1 MVKLRRIAAV
11 LVVGSMLFGACSSDP
26 EPGVDDGEDS
36 QAFCLRLRA
45 AVGEASAVNQIDL
58 ADPASI
64 DAAILQLGQVRE
76 FAPPSVED
84 DVATVVDA
92 FTLLVEAL
100 EVPDNRSPATVIAEQ
115 AESLAEAGAASE
127 RLEAYGAAECNVDL
141 APPAEV
147 TPTPEPEEDLAPA

>member
-1 MVKLRRIAAV
+1 MTRRRAATGLV
-11 LVVGSMLFGACSSDP
+11 LVSMLLGACSSDAGP
-26 EPGVDDGEDS
+26 DVDDAEDT

-64 DAAILQLGQVRE
+64 DAAILQLGEVRE
-76 FAPPSVED
+76 FAPPSMAD

-100 EVPDNRSPATVIAEQ
+100 EVPDNRTPAAVIAEQ

-141 APPAEV
+141 APPAQE
-147 TPTPEPEEDLAPA
+147 TPTPEPEDDLAPA

>member
-1 MVKLRRIAAV
+1 MVKLRRIAAG
-11 LVVGSMLFGACSSDP
+11 LVVGSMLLGACSSDS
-26 EPGVDDGEDS
+26 EPGVDDAEDS

-76 FAPPSVED
+76 FAPPSVKD

-115 AESLAEAGAASE
+115 AESLAEAGTASE

-141 APPAEV
+141 APPAQE
-147 TPTPEPEEDLAPA
+147 TPTAEPDDDLAPA

>member
-1 MVKLRRIAAV
+1 VALLTA
-11 LVVGSMLFGACSSDP
+11 GCTSDP
-26 EPGVDDGEDS
+26 DPAVDSDDS

-45 AVGEASAVNQIDL
+45 AVGESSAVNQIDL

-76 FAPPSVED
+76 LAPPSVAD

-100 EVPDNRSPATVIAEQ
+100 EVPDNRTPATVIAEQ
-115 AESLAEAGAASE
+115 AESLAEATAAGE
-127 RLEAYGAAECNVDL
+127 RLQVYGAAECNVDL
-141 APPAEV
+141 APPAQP
-147 TPTPEPEEDLAPA
+147 TPTPEADEDLAPA